1 VVNNNYKSVPEH
13 IFHPKVKQIPLVS
26 HDTPNM
32 ELTRVHYNK
41 KNKKFCLN
49 FFFFFLKIG
58 WLGVAVASPRGGYHP
73 PCFIFLFIIFFKK
86 KQIFLFYLFI
96 FLLDFIFFYCN

>member
-49 FFFFFLKIG
+49 FFFFFKNR
-58 WLGVAVASPRGGYHP
+58 VARGGRGLPQRWLP
-73 PCFIFLFIIFFKK
+73 PTLFYFFIYYFFLKKTNIFILFIYIF
-86 KQIFLFYLFI
+86 IRFYI
-96 FLLDFIFFYCN
+96 FLL